1 MMSLLLNPKTKFVVC
16 FLILLFRASLGWA
29 QYPSDAVQAAG
40 DSRAAAMARSNLS
53 ISSVGK
59 NETLHIFVGHS
70 MMLRGAT
77 PMRRIYVGNPTVLQS
92 FTSGPEEIVLT
103 GKQSGISSLV
113 IWDSQGRSCLYT
125 VSVDV
130 DPSDLRAELAE
141 TYPTSKIE
149 VDSLQDR
156 IELRGTVPT
165 PEIAD
170 GAAKLASAYAKEI
183 ANSLRVVPIRGKQVQ
198 LKLRI
203 LEVDRTKM
211 EQFGVNLSYGG
222 KISVS
227 TSTSQFSNPLNLS
240 FFNAKTGLGVQVQD
254 LEQKQIVQILAEP
267 TLTTLSGQPA
277 RFLSGGEFPFPVAQ
291 SSGGNN
297 TAITIQF
304 RSYGVKVDFTPTVN
318 SDGSIRLKIMPE
330 VSTLDYTNAVSISGF
345 TVPALST
352 RRAES
357 EVELKDGESF
367 VLSGLL
373 DHRTTLLLAGVP
385 GIANIPILGQFFR
398 SKNNT
403 HSVVELVL
411 LVQATIVDP
420 LANPAEPKEP
430 HWAVPNLDMPEYDRQ
445 VNSKPRGTIIR

>member
-1 MMSLLLNPKTKFVVC
+1 MMSLLLSPKTRFAVR
-16 FLILLFRASLGWA
+16 FLILLFPASLGCA
-29 QYPSDAVQAAG
+29 QYPSNAVHAAA

-53 ISSVGK
+53 ISSVGT

-70 MMLRGAT
+70 MMLRGAA

-92 FTSGPEEIVLT
+92 FTSGPDEIVLT
-103 GKQSGISSLV
+103 AKQSGISSLV

-130 DPSDLRAELAE
+130 DPSGLRAELAE
-141 TYPTSKIE
+141 AYPTSKIE

-170 GAAKLASAYAKEI
+170 GAAKLASAYAKDI
-183 ANSLRVVPIRGKQVQ
+183 ANSLRVVSIRGKQVQ

-222 KISVS
+222 KINVS
-227 TSTSQFSNPLNLS
+227 TSTSQFANPLNLS

-254 LEQKQIVQILAEP
+254 LEQRQIVQILAEP

-291 SSGGNN
+291 NSGGS
-297 TAITIQF
+297 TAISIQF

-318 SDGSIRLKIMPE
+318 ADGSIRLKIMPE
-330 VSTLDYTNAVSISGF
+330 VSTLDYTNAVSVSGV

-403 HSVVELVL
+403 HSIVELVL
-411 LVQATIVDP
+411 LVQATVVDP
-420 LANPAEPKEP
+420 LTNPAEPKEP
-430 HWAVPNLDMPEYDRQ
+430 HWVVPNLDMPKFDRQ
-445 VNSKPRGTIIR
+445 VNSKPKGATIP